1 MPRRCHRIQVF
12 PIASWQRPP
21 SSPIRSC
28 TFCPIVKFTS
38 NNMLSSSPR
47 GNIFA
52 CYNWYLLC
60 LLLIAHRGNVRFNR
74 VWTRMHNVIPSIVRL
89 WMFID
94 MKEWMSLIF
103 YQSIVLTCVLK
114 IFIDGQIILKMGH
127 EFLMR
132 FFQNFFL
139 SSDFQLRLQRFIVKN
154 YSRLFNEYYL
164 RER

>member
-21 SSPIRSC
+21 SSPIRSR

-103 YQSIVLTCVLK
+103 YQNSINMCIKNIYWWSNYIKNGTRIFDEVLLK
-114 IFIDGQIILKMGH
+114 
-127 EFLMR
+127 
-132 FFQNFFL
+132 FFSLIRL
-139 SSDFQLRLQRFIVKN
+139 SITITTIHS
-154 YSRLFNEYYL
+154 
-164 RER
+164 